1 VKSNRLWRLFT
12 PIAALVLIASISLDG
27 AAVQRTVRLRNSFI
41 SNIKNRAQVTNL
53 PFTVDHVKPSINPI
67 SEGGDDGDM
76 HVAGRPGSFVALP
89 MVAEVVNGR
98 IVNDTVVQRLKD
110 REGQQTTISGVWRLW
125 FEHPPDELLIQGG
138 TVPKPTGT
146 NPDHIFEL
154 HPITVVDGVNSGA
167 SFQMVPGYTAY
178 TATKAFGAYEKLEFS
193 VKKNSQTTTIS
204 SIMAGHNYTQF
215 AAVLAGAPKHVNDA
229 TFVLV
234 DVQTATGTSVVAKP
248 IRLVITDGTDVAT
261 AFAALGA
268 KKGTK
273 LTVLGIPRVNLDI
286 LMDAAEDTPGEKVVM
301 KGAYEIIVVG
311 IR

>member
-1 VKSNRLWRLFT
+1 MKPNRPWHLAL
-12 PIAALVLIASISLDG
+12 PIAALVLIASITLDG
-27 AAVQRTVRLRNSFI
+27 AAKQRTVRLRNSFI
-41 SNIKNRAQVTNL
+41 AHIKNRAQVTDL
-53 PFTVDHVKPSINPI
+53 PFTVDHVKPSINSI
-67 SEGGDDGDM
+67 SKGAEDGDM

-98 IVNDTVVQRLKD
+98 IVKTTVVQRLKD
-110 REGQQTTISGVWRLW
+110 LEGQQTTISGVWRLW
-125 FEHPPDELLIQGG
+125 FEHPPDEVMVQGG

-154 HPITVVDGVNSGA
+154 HPITVVDGVKAGNS
-167 SFQMVPGYTAY
+167 FTMVPGYTAY
-178 TATKAFGAYEKLEFS
+178 TATKAFGVYEKLEFS
-193 VKKNSQTTTIS
+193 AKKNTQTTTIS
-204 SIMAGHNYTQF
+204 STMAGYNYTQF
-215 AAVLAGAPKHVNDA
+215 AAVLAGTPKHANDA

-234 DVQTATGTSVVAKP
+234 DVQTDSGTSVVAKP
-248 IRLVITDGTDVAT
+248 IRLVITDDTDVAT